1 MDIAHQ
7 STAEAKQ
14 YLHAASV
21 LFNLT
26 LMSSEW
32 VPLWGTC
39 MGLQTLSVLAAGTQT
54 CAVHNEWCVETKKCF
69 LQIIYYVYIYRLY
82 SIYILCTSSC
92 NIVHL
97 NVDFSDS
104 SGFLGLLLSDP

>member
-26 LMSSEW
+26 LTSSEW

-54 CAVHNEWCVETKKCF
+54 CAVHNEWCVETDR
-69 LQIIYYVYIYRLY
+69 LYIIYNIYY
-82 SIYILCTSSC
+82 IYILCTSSC
-92 NIVHL
+92 NIVRL

-104 SGFLGLLLSDP
+104 CGFLALFLSDP

>member
-7 STAEAKQ
+7 PTAEAKQ

-26 LMSSEW
+26 LTSSEW

-54 CAVHNEWCVETKKCF
+54 CAVHNEWCVETDR
-69 LQIIYYVYIYRLY
+69 LYIIYNIYYIYIYTLY
-82 SIYILCTSSC
+82 I
-92 NIVHL
+92 IVQYRA
-97 NVDFSDS
+97 FERGFF
-104 SGFLGLLLSDP
+104 GFLWILSTFFVRSMSS

>member
-69 LQIIYYVYIYRLY
+69 LQIIYYVYI
-82 SIYILCTSSC
+82 
-92 NIVHL
+92 
-97 NVDFSDS
+97 
-104 SGFLGLLLSDP
+104 